1 MSRFTP
7 PRKRASALSRS
18 KVQTYTGKPR
28 KPPVIPEAEA
38 IGDPAA
44 GARAPRSERCSRLA
58 PGGITGAKVPRYRLA
73 LLQGA
78 IRRSSNFSTEV
89 SETPRTISTITGTNV
104 LSISNTLAY
113 RVIMKPRPVM
123 VV

>member
-1 MSRFTP
+1 MADIGLRLERMAGSGILARAGHLAGTSGNGITFAA
-7 PRKRASALSRS
+7 PRPASDR
-18 KVQTYTGKPR
+18 GK
-28 KPPVIPEAEA
+28 
-38 IGDPAA
+38 
-44 GARAPRSERCSRLA
+44 APRSERCSRLA